1 MMPPP
6 LGLYLHIPFCRQ
18 RCDFC
23 AFYLEIH
30 REGRAQAFVQ
40 SLIQE
45 IELSAQQHVAVGRP
59 IQSVYIGGGTPTVLA
74 TTQLI
79 AILSGI
85 RTHLALASDCEIT
98 VEAHPSMA
106 SEQDLVQL
114 LQAGITRMSFGAE
127 SMEDGDLARIGR
139 PGAVCETV
147 TAVTQARAAGFTNI
161 SLETLAYCLTLEPT
175 HLSCYALTVEED
187 TRLASNIQRRLSP
200 APDES
205 LQIEMD
211 EAAQRMLGDAG
222 YERYEVSNYAKPGY
236 ACRHNLLYWTNGE
249 YLGLGPSAQSYLDGT
264 RFGNV
269 ADLATYDT
277 SLAEN
282 RLPIADR
289 IRLSKE
295 EQLRDAVI
303 FGLRLIQGIPTH
315 RLHQHA
321 ANYGHAAITAR
332 LLAQQL
338 IEEDGERSRLS
349 ARGRLQADRSH
360 PQRTPEGTP
369 RPFTRCGL
377 AGRSF

>member
-1 MMPPP
+1 MTPPP

-30 REGRAQAFVQ
+30 REDRAETFVQ
-40 SLIQE
+40 SLLHE
-45 IELSAQQHVAVGRP
+45 IGLSAQQHVATGRP
-59 IQSVYIGGGTPTVLA
+59 IQSVYFGGGTPTVLA

-79 AILSGI
+79 AILSEI
-85 RTHLALASDCEIT
+85 RRQLTLASDCEIT
-98 VEAHPSMA
+98 VEAHPSTI

-114 LQAGITRMSFGAE
+114 LQAGVTRMSFGAE
-127 SMEDGDLARIGR
+127 SMEDSDLSRIGR
-139 PGAVCETV
+139 PGAVHETV
-147 TAVTQARAAGFTNI
+147 TTMTQARATGFTNI
-161 SLETLAYCLTLEPT
+161 NLDLMYGLPGQNLESWQQTLAHCLTLKPA

-187 TRLASNIQRRLSP
+187 TKLASNILRRRSP
-200 APDES
+200 APDEG

-249 YLGLGPSAQSYLDGT
+249 YLGLGPSAQSYLGGA

-269 ADLATYDT
+269 ADLAAYNT
-277 SLAEN
+277 SLAAN
-282 RLPIADR
+282 RLPIEDR
-289 IRLSKE
+289 TKLSEE

-303 FGLRLIQGIPTH
+303 FGLRLIRGIPSRH
-315 RLHQHA
+315 LHQHA
-321 ANYGHAAITAR
+321 KNYGHTTVTAQ

-349 ARGRLQADRSH
+349 ARGRLQAD
-360 PQRTPEGTP
+360 TI
-369 RPFTRCGL
+369 
-377 AGRSF
+377 AGQLY